1 MYDHAIRNEKRNF
14 DVVYEWQFSVIRSE
28 LTMEKENGVN
38 NPLEEALLYH
48 FTCFFK
54 NDYPVKKQTLRD
66 DTIGR
71 RYVPL
76 SP

>member
-1 MYDHAIRNEKRNF
+1 
-14 DVVYEWQFSVIRSE
+14 
-28 LTMEKENGVN
+28 MEKENGVN